1 MAYKVI
7 DSLITLVNYVYD
19 VLNFVLILITDSNTF
34 ELIIYF

>member
-7 DSLITLVNYVYD
+7 DSLITLVNYVYG